1 MVEKQDSAVPKAK
14 KDGGKDAKGQPN
26 VRKVNDYLIYMDDFL
41 GEGQYGK
48 VVKAQKIA
56 DQQIEG

>member
-1 MVEKQDSAVPKAK
+1 MSNAAPGEAKVPQRKPKAPK
-14 KDGGKDAKGQPN
+14 QPN
-26 VRKVNDYLIYMDDFL
+26 VRKVNDFLIYMDDVL

-56 DQQIEG
+56 DQ

>member
-1 MVEKQDSAVPKAK
+1 MVERQDSAVPKAK

-56 DQQIEG
+56 D